1 MWIDL
6 TPGRGAVFSAWVRY
20 SFTSPS
26 ANRASTWG
34 TARCAACSV
43 PALRRLSKKPRI
55 RSTGPPAAAGGTKGK
70 QKLKTRINPRIIDN
84 TEAITRRRGRHSPA
98 PRVIIEYQRAR
109 RLRLIPFLRAEVYL
123 LQFRQR
129 RFPARNRGAL
139 PRGAGARDPRPRL
152 GLDSRYGVP
161 GRRHAEPSAAR
172 GLARPARRHPRTSLG
187 GGHHRSRSWQHHAR
201 H

>member
-6 TPGRGAVFSAWVRY
+6 TPGRGAVFSEWARY
-20 SFTSPS
+20 SLTSPS

-34 TARCAACSV
+34 ASRCAACSV
-43 PALRRLSKKPRI
+43 PALRRLSKKPSI
-55 RSTGPPAAAGGTKGK
+55 LSTGPRATAGGTKAK

-84 TEAITRRRGRHSPA
+84 TDAITGRRGRHSPV
-98 PRVIIEYQRAR
+98 PRVIIEYQRVR
-109 RLRLIPFLRAEVYL
+109 RLRLIPFLRAEVHL

-139 PRGAGARDPRPRL
+139 PRGTGARDPLPRL
-152 GLDSRYGVP
+152 GLDSRNGLP
-161 GRRHAEPSAAR
+161 GRRHTEPSAAG
-172 GLARPARRHPRTSLG
+172 GLVRPARRHPRTSLG